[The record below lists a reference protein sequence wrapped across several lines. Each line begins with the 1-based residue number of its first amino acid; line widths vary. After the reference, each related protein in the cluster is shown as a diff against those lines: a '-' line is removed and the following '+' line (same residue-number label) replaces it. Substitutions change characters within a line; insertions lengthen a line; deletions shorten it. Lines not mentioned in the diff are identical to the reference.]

1 MGAKSIRY
9 GSEASTVRTMMMT
22 PSGHSSRRARYSRAR
37 GLKTSNPCWS
47 SWGTL
52 GPEPPRPPLS
62 LPSRRSGFAL
72 PPSPEALAGLACA
85 RAMPGVTLMEATNVR
100 VPVTPSIGSREMQ
113 GRGGEDAQCQGE
125 FEEIPR
131 GPPARRPPLPGTPPE
146 AWALRQVLAPFCG
159 GTFSCVVHREYKGL
173 RRAWSLIEDSA
184 LRVAWGDGVP
194 VGAIAA
200 QLGRTVV
207 SVRARAERL
216 FTGVLDRAIG
226 KSPA

>member
-1 MGAKSIRY
+1 MLSVRANSKKY
-9 GSEASTVRTMMMT
+9 PEA
-22 PSGHSSRRARYSRAR
+22 HRRA
-37 GLKTSNPCWS
+37 
-47 SWGTL
+47 
-52 GPEPPRPPLS
+52 
-62 LPSRRSGFAL
+62 
-72 PPSPEALAGLACA
+72 
-85 RAMPGVTLMEATNVR
+85 
-100 VPVTPSIGSREMQ
+100 
-113 GRGGEDAQCQGE
+113 
-125 FEEIPR
+125 
-131 GPPARRPPLPGTPPE
+131 ARRYQERHRRLGLCVKCSRPS
-146 AWALRQVLAPFCG
+146 VG

-216 FTGVLDRAIG
+216 FTGVLDREIG